1 MINIRT
7 QISTNEMKERNK
19 HKPEK
24 ALKICGKKNNQDMC
38 VAIIS
43 PLQSLLST
51 KT

>member
-24 ALKICGKKNNQDMC
+24 ALIICGKKNTKKKQDMC
-38 VAIIS
+38 VA
-43 PLQSLLST
+43 
-51 KT
+51 